1 MAFLNVTYTIIPN
14 PLRKYYLRLFG
25 IRIGDGSC
33 IHRGCR
39 FFHVGKLSIG
49 KHSVGNF
56 GCYLDNRR
64 GIVIGDN
71 VGLAHNVK
79 VYTLGHNIDSPD
91 FETKGAQVTI
101 EEWAFIFSNAVI
113 MPGVTIHEGAIVLPC
128 SVVTK
133 DVEKYTVVGGNPA
146 KYLRKR
152 ELSTPPV
159 LQLLVCVVMEW
170 LVKVKGFLSKLYI
183 RNGRGRL
190 ENCLT
195 ATSRQ

>member
-152 ELSTPPV
+152 ELSTPP
-159 LQLLVCVVMEW
+159 
-170 LVKVKGFLSKLYI
+170 S
-183 RNGRGRL
+183 
-190 ENCLT
+190 LT
-195 ATSRQ
+195 IIGLRCDGVAC